1 MACRRPAA
9 TATPCAGFG
18 FTVHSHAW
26 GIEQMSR
33 AALEGIGCG
42 IGAGSL
48 AARYHM
54 NRPRA
59 MKKAGRESNLVQHCT
74 VNGKECMSVWAG
86 ARGCGRCSPPQSI
99 NNKRRDKMKTLY
111 GVPPR
116 PAKSGRESNRGDQLV
131 FHQRAALALAGLAGW
146 LICRRTAASSC

>member
-1 MACRRPAA
+1 MWYRGR
-9 TATPCAGFG
+9 
-18 FTVHSHAW
+18 
-26 GIEQMSR
+26 E
-33 AALEGIGCG
+33 L
-42 IGAGSL
+42 GSEVS
-48 AARYHM
+48 YEW
-54 NRPRA
+54 PWA
-59 MKKAGRESNLVQHCT
+59 MKRAGRESNLVQTLYSEWKACL
-74 VNGKECMSVWAG
+74 SVWAG